1 MIRKQCPL
9 PFGGHEELVGGATRT
24 RIAAF
29 WTWVLTTIRLR
40 LQSTRAVLDTLG
52 FDAVTNFEN
61 DWLLSKNCWKCWIG
75 GVIGT
80 EVEGD
85 LDQWEARFA
94 FFRTYNCGPKFRI
107 SLSQFCFLLYLF
119 EMGTR

>member
-9 PFGGHEELVGGATRT
+9 PFGGHEELVGGATRS

-61 DWLLSKNCWKCWIG
+61 DWQKLLEVLDWWGDRDG
-75 GVIGT
+75 G
-80 EVEGD
+80 
-85 LDQWEARFA
+85 
-94 FFRTYNCGPKFRI
+94 
-107 SLSQFCFLLYLF
+107 
-119 EMGTR
+119 GTRFGPMGGAVCFF